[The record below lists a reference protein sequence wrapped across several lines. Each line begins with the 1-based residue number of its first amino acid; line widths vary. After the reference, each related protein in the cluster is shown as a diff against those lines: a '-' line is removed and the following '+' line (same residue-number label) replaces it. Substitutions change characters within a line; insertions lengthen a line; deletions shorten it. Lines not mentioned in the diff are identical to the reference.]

1 MAHVS
6 LAALHLYPSK
16 TIASPKMPF
25 APVDSKGTEFY
36 YEDTGAP
43 KGTTAYTT
51 LLLIHGAV
59 FNSGTRYLVLVY
71 L

>member
-1 MAHVS
+1 
-6 LAALHLYPSK
+6 
-16 TIASPKMPF
+16 MPF

-71 L
+71 LLLE